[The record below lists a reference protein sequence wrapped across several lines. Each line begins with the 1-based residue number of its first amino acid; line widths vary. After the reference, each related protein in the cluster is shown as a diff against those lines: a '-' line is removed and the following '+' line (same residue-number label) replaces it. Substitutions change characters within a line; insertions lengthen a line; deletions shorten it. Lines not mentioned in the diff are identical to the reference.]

1 MPYVQVGR
9 THSFLGKRLW
19 EILCSLQDFGVGRMV
34 VRSRF
39 ERYPEVCYYRIVTA
53 KPQMDNG
60 RPHMDED
67 NMRGR
72 VTAEQ
77 IFRGKNMGI
86 VDISKASYKTDFRL
100 IHKHE
105 EAKYLQK
112 AKESSPCDVRIF
124 PQTMDMPP
132 LLKLFAEREGHSA
145 TTLKVNLNSKKH
157 NNCRIAKDGETPNV
171 SLSIALGSP
180 ASPELY
186 EGVL

>member
-1 MPYVQVGR
+1 MPLINCCVA
-9 THSFLGKRLW
+9 
-19 EILCSLQDFGVGRMV
+19 
-34 VRSRF
+34 
-39 ERYPEVCYYRIVTA
+39 IVDLLICNF
-53 KPQMDNG
+53 Q
-60 RPHMDED
+60 D

-132 LLKLFAEREGHSA
+132 LLK
-145 TTLKVNLNSKKH
+145 V
-157 NNCRIAKDGETPNV
+157 
-171 SLSIALGSP
+171 
-180 ASPELY
+180 
-186 EGVL
+186 

>member
-1 MPYVQVGR
+1 MPFVQVGR

-19 EILCSLQDFGVGRMV
+19 EILGSLQDFGVGRMV

-39 ERYPEVCYYRIVTA
+39 ERYPEACYYRIVSA
-53 KPQMDNG
+53 EPEMDNG

-67 NMRGR
+67 NMRGK

-77 IFRGKNMGI
+77 IFRGKNMGT
-86 VDISKASYKTDFRL
+86 VDLSKVSYKTDFRL

-105 EAKYLQK
+105 EAKYSQRVEGSL
-112 AKESSPCDVRIF
+112 PRDVKIY

-132 LLKLFAEREGHSA
+132 LLKMLAEREGHSA
-145 TTLKVNLNSKKH
+145 TTLKVNLNTRKRNIS
-157 NNCRIAKDGETPNV
+157 RIAKEGETPNV
-171 SLSIALGSP
+171 SLTIGLGTP